1 MLTTQ
6 EAYFVETGSEYL
18 YRLSRSK
25 RKQLE
30 KVHPDWNRYNCDQ
43 NEEDLKFV
51 EKFFME
57 HGELIGS
64 PKFKN
69 LFVGLTT

>member
-1 MLTTQ
+1 MTTQ
-6 EAYFVETGSEYL
+6 EAYFVDTERELL
-18 YRLSRSK
+18 YKLSKSK

-30 KVHPDWNRYNCDQ
+30 KIHPNWNQYSCDR

-51 EKFFME
+51 EEFFVE